1 MSNKTDIDVV
11 VIGAGPAGSIASMK
25 LLSEGLSVMVLEK
38 ATFPRFVIGE
48 SLLPHCMDY
57 LNDLDLIDLLNE
69 EGFQIKTGATFINE
83 GKYCQFLFNDK
94 HTKGWDTT
102 WQVQREKFDHVL
114 IKEAEKR
121 GADVRYRVA
130 VCGFENDNDSRVIT
144 FKKENGLKVSIRSK
158 FVVDA
163 SGYGRVL
170 PRLLNLIG
178 TTHSTPRSGAYCRF
192 KDSKR
197 PKEIN
202 NNIIQVSF
210 DDNKSWAWV
219 IPFSD
224 GTVSLGLIGST
235 ESVDKWME
243 NDGELFH
250 QIFRNNSQFL

>member
-1 MSNKTDIDVV
+1 
-11 VIGAGPAGSIASMK
+11 
-25 LLSEGLSVMVLEK
+25 
-38 ATFPRFVIGE
+38 
-48 SLLPHCMDY
+48 
-57 LNDLDLIDLLNE
+57 
-69 EGFQIKTGATFINE
+69 
-83 GKYCQFLFNDK
+83 
-94 HTKGWDTT
+94 
-102 WQVQREKFDHVL
+102 
-114 IKEAEKR
+114 
-121 GADVRYRVA
+121 
-130 VCGFENDNDSRVIT
+130 
-144 FKKENGLKVSIRSK
+144 
-158 FVVDA
+158 VDA

-250 QIFRNNSQFL
+250 QIFRNNRFFGERFKDEELIMPLISSTNYASTVTQLYGPGYVLCGNATEFLDPIFSSGVTLAIASGHNAATLVIDELNGKEVDWERDYSEHLFKGINVFRSYVNSWYDGTMATIFFTDQVDAKNKAQICAVLAGYVWDESNPFVSKHSRILKTLARVIEIKASVEK